1 MFIIGGT
8 TDTCLIDPTPIAP
21 KECVWVFDME
31 ASTWHGKSQYPPA
44 ATSEPAPWNLV
55 NHSVFKL
62 DSQNLGIL
70 WYDLV
75 NEGNS
80 VNRILRATS
89 YNIQRRSWKTIR
101 VTSPSNLEINFRFGA
116 AVVPI
121 YDKHLVLQE
130 QNEMVKKKQSEA
142 DCTLPLQKLLIL
154 GGINLL
160 EEEVNEQSPKESTF
174 PITVMSFSNAS

>member
-1 MFIIGGT
+1 MSIALDRFSMFIIGGT

-75 NEGNS
+75 DEGNS

-89 YNIQRRSWKTIR
+89 YNI
-101 VTSPSNLEINFRFGA
+101 
-116 AVVPI
+116 
-121 YDKHLVLQE
+121 
-130 QNEMVKKKQSEA
+130 
-142 DCTLPLQKLLIL
+142 
-154 GGINLL
+154 
-160 EEEVNEQSPKESTF
+160 
-174 PITVMSFSNAS
+174 